1 MKNKELKWKPQTQE
15 VKGNYTFSGRVKT
28 TKRIS
33 EELDFAEIISIII
46 TVRKEAMKQKG
57 LDYLLVLKNNTGQKL
72 FVIDNLSKEMKE
84 DSSPVFLLDN
94 NYFTI
99 LFAEEY

>member
-33 EELDFAEIISIII
+33 KELDFAEILSIII
-46 TVRKEAMKQKG
+46 TIRKEAIKQKG
-57 LDYLLVLKNNTGQKL
+57 LDYLLVLKNITGQKI

-84 DSSPVFLLDN
+84 DSSHEFLLDN